1 MRALVLGGYGLI
13 GSEIVRRLRDDGVEV
28 IGFGRSVEKG
38 ERLVPGIAWRGA
50 DLALL
55 RSEADW
61 FPFLAGIEAVVN
73 ASGALQDGAMDNLAA
88 AQDASIRALIAACEQ
103 AGVRRFVQISAPGAE
118 EGATTAFMR
127 TKATA
132 DAALRRSALTW
143 TIFKPGLVISAYAY
157 GGTAL
162 MRMLAAFPL
171 VQPLVHGGAKIQ
183 TVAASDVAEAVSV
196 ALTTERLS
204 GQDIDL
210 VERTPRT
217 LRDIIAA
224 MRVWLGFDAAVAVI
238 EAPAFVGAAVARVAD
253 MAGWLGW
260 RSPLRTTA
268 LKVLANNV
276 LGDADAGERALGRPL
291 KSLEQSLRALPATLQ
306 ERTAARAQ
314 LVFPV
319 LVIALAVFWLAS
331 GIVAMLHA
339 DAATAVL
346 GGTPAE
352 PFARALVIGG
362 AVLDVTI
369 GAGVCVRAWTRA
381 AAGASIFVASV
392 YLVLGTILTPALW
405 SDPLGPFVKIL
416 PAIALGAAVAALAER
431 R

>member
-1 MRALVLGGYGLI
+1 LL
-13 GSEIVRRLRDDGVEV
+13 
-28 IGFGRSVEKG
+28 
-38 ERLVPGIAWRGA
+38 PGIAWRGA
-50 DLALL
+50 DLASL
-55 RSEADW
+55 RTEADW
-61 FPFLAGIEAVVN
+61 FPFLTGIDAVVN

-88 AQDASIRALIAACEQ
+88 AQDTSIRALIAACEKSG
-103 AGVRRFVQISAPGAE
+103 ARRFVQISAPGADK
-118 EGATTAFMR
+118 GAATAFMR
-127 TKATA
+127 TKAMA
-132 DAALRRSALTW
+132 DAALRRSSLAW

-196 ALTTERLS
+196 ALASERLN
-204 GQDIDL
+204 GLDIDL
-210 VERTPRT
+210 VERSPRT
-217 LRDIIAA
+217 LREIIAG
-224 MRVWLGFDAAVAVI
+224 MRAWLGFDAAVAVI
-238 EAPAFVGAAVARVAD
+238 EAPAFVGAGVARVAD

-268 LKVLANNV
+268 LRVLANNV
-276 LGDADAGERALGRPL
+276 LGDADAGERALGRSL

-319 LVIALAVFWLAS
+319 LAITLAMFWIVS
-331 GIVAMLHA
+331 GIVAILHT

-346 GGTPAE
+346 SGTAAE

-362 AVLDVTI
+362 ALLDIAI

-381 AAGASIFVASV
+381 AAGASIGVALA
-392 YLVLGTILTPALW
+392 YLALGTILTPALW
-405 SDPLGPFVKIL
+405 SDPLGPFVKVL
-416 PAIALGAAVAALAER
+416 PAIALGVAVAALAER